1 MARRSPHRASYED
14 YSIKDRDHST
24 YLGTV
29 GDGTALLYNSEDH
42 IVFRGNPHEDEE
54 TIRPVEGSDR
64 KLDEDESIADEIRRI
79 ADEHGW
85 ESVSEFAE
93 EHLGAD
99 ESESEGESRTA

>member
-14 YSIKDRDHST
+14 YTVKDRDHST

-29 GDGTALLYNSEDH
+29 GDGEALLYHSEDH
-42 IVFRGNPHEDEE
+42 AVFRGDPDEDEE
-54 TIRPVEGSDR
+54 TIRPVKGSDR
-64 KLDEDESIADEIRRI
+64 KLGEDESIADEIRRI

-85 ESVSEFAE
+85 ESISAFAE

-99 ESESEGESRTA
+99 EGEKNG